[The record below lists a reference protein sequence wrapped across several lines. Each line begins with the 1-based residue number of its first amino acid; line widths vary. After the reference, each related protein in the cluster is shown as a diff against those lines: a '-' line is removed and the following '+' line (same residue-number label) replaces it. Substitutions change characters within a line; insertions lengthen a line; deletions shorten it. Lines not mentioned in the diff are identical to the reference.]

1 MAQMLKLKHAPNLN
15 TVLMVEETLKEMDDS
30 IIKISELKKNLPRQ
44 VNHRAIMAILEYLE
58 MSNKIVV
65 SIKGITWIHIPNPKL
80 KKAISKGM
88 RL

>member
-1 MAQMLKLKHAPNLN
+1 MAQTLKLKHAPNLN
-15 TVLMVEETLKEMDDS
+15 TVLMVEETLKDMDDS
-30 IIKISELKKNLPRQ
+30 IIKISELKKKLPRQ

-65 SIKGITWIHIPNPKL
+65 SIKGITWIHSPNPKL
-80 KKAISKGM
+80 KKAISLGM